1 MEFIMSYLPV
11 LIYAAILAL
20 QYFLSRTRNKIIGLI
35 LPIVLIIVVIY
46 MYNTGI
52 IKLGIIPTL
61 ILTVIDLLFLLG
73 QWLEAQKANEKKSEN
88 ELENETK
95 RFKLII

>member
-1 MEFIMSYLPV
+1 MSYLPV

>member
-1 MEFIMSYLPV
+1 MSYLPV
-11 LIYAAILAL
+11 LICAAILAL

-52 IKLGIIPTL
+52 IKLGIIHTL
-61 ILTVIDLLFLLG
+61 ILTVIALLFLLG

>member
-1 MEFIMSYLPV
+1 MSYLPV

-73 QWLEAQKANEKKSEN
+73 QWLEAQKANEKKSED